1 MIPFLVVLL
10 EVLLVSLMS
19 DLRFEYTKQSLL
31 NEGGMHIGKE
41 KPGRRCGCFPVPASG
56 DTRLRDCRQSV
67 TFLFPEGG
75 VDCTRY
81 CEP

>member
-1 MIPFLVVLL
+1 MIPFLVVPL

-19 DLRFEYTKQSLL
+19 DRFQYTKQSLL

-41 KPGRRCGCFPVPASG
+41 KPGQGCGCFLVPASG
-56 DTRLRDCRQSV
+56 DTGLKDCRQSV
-67 TFLFPEGG
+67 TVIFPEGG
-75 VDCTRY
+75 VECTRY